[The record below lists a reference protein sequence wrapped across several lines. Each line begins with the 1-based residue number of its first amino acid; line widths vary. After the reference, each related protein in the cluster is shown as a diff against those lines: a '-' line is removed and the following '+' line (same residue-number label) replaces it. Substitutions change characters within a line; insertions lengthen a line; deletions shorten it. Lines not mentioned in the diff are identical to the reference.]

1 MSVADSGPYKSR
13 LFNFISQTA
22 QKLTD
27 EGSRTWRYF
36 KYATEMTLQ
45 TALYPVYFLLQ
56 TVRVTRQKLATAVKQ
71 HFPQL
76 ASQVKAETSE
86 PPDVDTP
93 IIQVLNTVATQTE
106 SLFQNSITSAP
117 VALDLQ
123 GIASQV
129 DSQTLVLVQKDN
141 VILDSLTVEEQ
152 HHLQQQIVL
161 EIANYYYFYQHLAQQ
176 QKPFQP
182 QLKPAL
188 HSPHILAPIR
198 WFWQVMSWVQT
209 SSVAVKINC
218 FGEANFAESSSFP
231 YLSPQLIYTLDGA
244 IAQVEDYSIVPLS
257 HATHNIVQQSQTW
270 GQTVIQV
277 WQKPPQTDVA
287 VKSESSLEQG
297 FDEYFYKIQSL
308 ILAAIDYF
316 FGEHH
321 PPLTSEENP
330 EQFSGVISTPNSSPA
345 SPLPQ
350 TPLED
355 PGLTPEILAENILS
369 KLKKPKPAKFRPA
382 SFSPNPLTNK
392 NNSTQNRVWEKV
404 QSSLNRFNPSP
415 TPEEHLS
422 LTSPVASK
430 PLTKSQNHAIEF
442 PNISNSATPEAKPD
456 WLEAQVTSTGYIKH
470 PLERILGWLDQ
481 IMVKVEETIAKAWYW
496 LTHYQK
502 N

>member
-56 TVRVTRQKLATAVKQ
+56 TVRVTRQKLATTVKQ
-71 HFPQL
+71 YFPQL
-76 ASQVKAETSE
+76 TSQVKTETSQ

-93 IIQVLNTVATQTE
+93 IVQVLNTVATQTE
-106 SLFQNSITSAP
+106 SLFQNSIASPP
-117 VALDLQ
+117 VTLDIQ

-141 VILDSLTVEEQ
+141 VILDSLTVEDQ

-161 EIANYYYFYQHLAQQ
+161 EVANYSYFYQHLAQQ
-176 QKPFQP
+176 QNLFQP
-182 QLKPAL
+182 QLQPTL
-188 HSPHILAPIR
+188 HSPQILSPIR

-209 SSVAVKINC
+209 SPVAVKINC
-218 FGEANFAESSSFP
+218 FGESDFPESSSFP
-231 YLSPQLIYTLDGA
+231 FPSPQLIYTLDGA

-257 HATHNIVQQSQTW
+257 HATHNIVQHSQTW
-270 GQTVIQV
+270 GQTVIQT
-277 WQKPPQTDVA
+277 WQKPPQTDV
-287 VKSESSLEQG
+287 VLKSESPLEQG
-297 FDEYFYKIQSL
+297 VDEYFYKIQSL
-308 ILAAIDYF
+308 ILAAVDYF
-316 FGEHH
+316 FGNTH
-321 PPLTSEENP
+321 PPLTSEENSQ
-330 EQFSGVISTPNSSPA
+330 QFSSVISTSNSAPA

-350 TPLED
+350 ALVED
-355 PGLTPEILAENILS
+355 PWLTPEARAENILS

-382 SFSPNPLTNK
+382 SPSSTPLTQD
-392 NNSTQNRVWEKV
+392 NNTQKRVWEKV
-404 QSSLNRFNPSP
+404 ESSLNRFKTSP
-415 TPEEHLS
+415 TSDNLS
-422 LTSPVASK
+422 LTSPTAPK
-430 PLTKSQNHAIEF
+430 PLTKSQNYAIES
-442 PNISNSATPEAKPD
+442 PQISSNSSTPEAKPD
-456 WLEAQVTSTGYIKH
+456 WLEAKVTATGYIKH

-481 IMVKVEETIAKAWYW
+481 IMVKVEEMIAKAWYW